1 MHSRVRLG
9 SNRRIKLLAGVPVP
23 ALVLTISLVPA
34 AIGRDVPEKAK
45 TAVSLT
51 TLAQTPTKIAPSKSK
66 SELSE
71 NEIFDKLTGSD
82 WRYPG
87 DYWNIPDC
95 PSDNRGSVTFN
106 GENFSYPA
114 TQTWLPGRKIEIII
128 SGIGT
133 AGTVR
138 GKALPPSFVDQF
150 FSKLENLRKEE
161 ERVRKFP
168 YQSPNG
174 VTSLK
179 WNFSKDDTRAGFIFL
194 EDGSAVR
201 FVFGSDDS
209 LYLAGHKYLPKEK
222 AQSKTTREQLAKIES
237 DFFKRLTSKEW
248 LRDSNWKVEPASTP
262 PQQIKFARD
271 GHFNLYEDEQGNWIR
286 GPHWSLVNRDGM
298 HIFFHPTGSYYKCYP
313 FENEKFAAKSSS
325 IATDQNGKVAIPDT
339 DLPTESSD
347 WEILGL
353 EPKIPSD
360 NELTLILHVPTHTK
374 YGDNR
379 YEHRFVAGKTK

>member
-1 MHSRVRLG
+1 MLSRVRLG
-9 SNRRIKLLAGVPVP
+9 NNRRITLLAGVHMP
-23 ALVLTISLVPA
+23 ALVLTMLLGLTIPLVPA

-45 TAVSLT
+45 TAVSLK
-51 TLAQTPTKIAPSKSK
+51 TPAKTAPSKSE

-87 DYWNIPDC
+87 DYWNIPDS

-106 GENFSYPA
+106 GENFTYPA

-138 GKALPPSFVDQF
+138 LNPHTPSVIDQCL
-150 FSKLENLRKEE
+150 SKLEEVRKESAS
-161 ERVRKFP
+161 VRKFP
-168 YQSPNG
+168 YPSPNG

-179 WNFSKDDTRAGFIFL
+179 WNFGKDDKRAGFIYL

-201 FVFGSDDS
+201 FALGSDGS
-209 LYLAGHKYLPKEK
+209 LHLAGHKYLSKEKEREK

-237 DFFKRLTSKEW
+237 DFFNRLTSKEW
-248 LRDSNWKVEPASTP
+248 QRDSNWKVEPASTP

-271 GHFNLYEDEQGNWIR
+271 GHFDLNKDEQGNWIR
-286 GPHWSLVNRDGM
+286 GPRWSLVNRDGM
-298 HIFFHPTGSYYKCYP
+298 HIFFHPTGSYCH
-313 FENEKFAAKSSS
+313 S
-325 IATDQNGKVAIPDT
+325 
-339 DLPTESSD
+339 TE
-347 WEILGL
+347 L
-353 EPKIPSD
+353 EPIMPSD
-360 NELTLILHVPTHTK
+360 HELTLILHVPTHTK
-374 YGDNR
+374 CGDNR